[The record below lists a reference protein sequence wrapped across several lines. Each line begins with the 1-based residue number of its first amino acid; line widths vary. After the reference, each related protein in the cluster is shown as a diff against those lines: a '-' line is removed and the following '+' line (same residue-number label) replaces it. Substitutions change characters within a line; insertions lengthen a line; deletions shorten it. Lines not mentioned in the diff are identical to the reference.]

1 MGESDCTMTENEEE
15 QPLKKETNK
24 VSKREREREEEV
36 KYSFCSKR
44 RSLRGMIY
52 SRIVHLL
59 LKKAIERK
67 SIRHCK

>member
-1 MGESDCTMTENEEE
+1 MAESDCTMTENEEE

-24 VSKREREREEEV
+24 VRKRESEEV
-36 KYSFCSKR
+36 KYSFWSKR
-44 RSLRGMIY
+44 RNLRGMIY

-67 SIRHCK
+67 SLRHCK